1 MFKSRVT
8 KIAWIVTEK
17 FGVVFLSILS
27 FFIIAKYLTPEELG
41 VGVFILGIMELFSF
55 FFTSIVDS
63 SFISVKN
70 IEDKNNGTVFWSSL
84 ILSLITS
91 VILVFG
97 LSIYYSDSHLILMV
111 IVAST
116 YIPLQALSRVHIVH
130 LRRAGQFKS
139 LAQRSIFG
147 KVVGMLVA
155 IALAIYGFG
164 TWALIAQA
172 VIMSLVS
179 SVTVLIAYKVKIPFN
194 IELPF
199 LYRLVAIGLPASA
212 KAFSS
217 MSLLRGLVVMIET
230 TLGSAQLGYFNFAS
244 RLVQLPRDAINGVIL
259 GYAYPVISN
268 RKNSGADIDV
278 FFLQATK
285 FSLYAVLPLFFGF
298 AVLAEPVVGLFF
310 EDKWLPSI
318 FLTHILA
325 LVTAASLY
333 SLLIP
338 SYLVATQNTFRGL
351 KGEIIGSVLAFI
363 CYLFLY
369 QKFDILAA
377 VIALIVRLI
386 VVLPVN
392 ISVMLRVSSIKLTT
406 LLHVFIKPTLCSLAM
421 YLTILALPL
430 VFELSLSV
438 RIVLSLAL
446 GAFIYIAMC
455 LLIEK
460 SLFID
465 FKRFLK
471 SG

>member
-164 TWALIAQA
+164 TWALIAKA

-230 TLGSAQLGYFNFAS
+230 TLGSAQLGYFNFNS
-244 RLVQLPRDAINGVIL
+244 L
-259 GYAYPVISN
+259 GI
-268 RKNSGADIDV
+268 ADN
-278 FFLQATK
+278 
-285 FSLYAVLPLFFGF
+285 
-298 AVLAEPVVGLFF
+298 
-310 EDKWLPSI
+310 
-318 FLTHILA
+318 
-325 LVTAASLY
+325 
-333 SLLIP
+333 IP
-338 SYLVATQNTFRGL
+338 QSP
-351 KGEIIGSVLAFI
+351 I
-363 CYLFLY
+363 
-369 QKFDILAA
+369 
-377 VIALIVRLI
+377 
-386 VVLPVN
+386 P
-392 ISVMLRVSSIKLTT
+392 
-406 LLHVFIKPTLCSLAM
+406 
-421 YLTILALPL
+421 
-430 VFELSLSV
+430 
-438 RIVLSLAL
+438 
-446 GAFIYIAMC
+446 
-455 LLIEK
+455 
-460 SLFID
+460 
-465 FKRFLK
+465 
-471 SG
+471 